1 MEVRE
6 RILQKANELY
16 FRFGIRSITMDEI
29 AAQCGMSKKTIY
41 QFFEDK
47 DALVE
52 AVFKTEIDASQG
64 QCIQTRGRSDN
75 AVHEIFLAME
85 NVRELFDSM
94 HASTMFDLQKHHP
107 KTHLKLEH
115 HKSAFLLDII
125 RQNIIRGQQEDLY
138 RKEVNAEIIA
148 YMRLEIIFLTITR
161 QPEMFSKSHY
171 SPSQILQE
179 MTDHFLHGLATGKG
193 IQLIEKYKQ
202 EGTKNKRS

>member
-52 AVFKTEIDASQG
+52 AVFNTEIDASQG
-64 QCIQTRGRSDN
+64 QCIQTRGKSDN

-85 NVRELFDSM
+85 HVMELFDSM

-107 KTHLKLEH
+107 KTYTKLEA
-115 HKSAFLLDII
+115 HKSAFLLAIV
-125 RQNIIRGQQEDLY
+125 RENILRGQQEGLY

-148 YMRLEIIFLTITR
+148 YMRLETVFLTITR
-161 QPEMFSKSHY
+161 QPEMFSKSQY

-179 MTDHFLHGLATGKG
+179 ITDHFLHGLATDKG
-193 IQLIEKYKQ
+193 LILIEKYKQ
-202 EGTKNKRS
+202 ERTKNKTV